1 MLNDD
6 GDASAGTGFARAVAA
21 RTRVEKMYFILPSR
35 FKVYDSRSC
44 NDALITVLG
53 EYGRGFAMI
62 DIRGAATTLVLN
74 VDVFSRV
81 RGLELQIANPS
92 AHLGFSKVLN
102 EWAND
107 GSYGPFKER
116 VSLEKIL

>member
-1 MLNDD
+1 MFDV
-6 GDASAGTGFARAVAA
+6 R
-21 RTRVEKMYFILPSR
+21 E
-35 FKVYDSRSC
+35 
-44 NDALITVLG
+44 
-53 EYGRGFAMI
+53 
-62 DIRGAATTLVLN
+62 AATTLVLN

-81 RGLELQIANPS
+81 RGLELEIANPS

-116 VSLEKIL
+116 ISLEKISGAMAKGGHSLPPSGLSLVRRFAKLRDELRTRYGCHARDK